1 LSNAETLQAS
11 NCVTTTIKIIPRATS
26 AGVATEILKELY
38 MKIAKVSMA
47 LFGAALLFS
56 AGAVAG
62 ESNKGTLQLADKVI
76 VEGKTLD
83 SGKYTVEWAG
93 SGPTVQVTVLR
104 GKDTVTTFSAHVT
117 EQPIAN
123 PRGSY
128 STVSE
133 PDGSKA
139 LTAIYP
145 GGKRV
150 TLQLEQNE
158 ARQQA
163 SAPASK

>member
-1 LSNAETLQAS
+1 
-11 NCVTTTIKIIPRATS
+11 
-26 AGVATEILKELY
+26 
-38 MKIAKVSMA
+38 MKIAKVSVA

-56 AGAVAG
+56 AAAVAG
-62 ESNKGTLQLADKVI
+62 ESNKGTLLLNDKVI

-83 SGKYTVEWAG
+83 SGHYTVEWTG

-104 GKDTVTTFSAHVT
+104 GKQTVTTFSAHVT
-117 EQPIAN
+117 EQLMAN
-123 PRGSY
+123 EKNSY
-128 STVSE
+128 STLAE
-133 PDGSKA
+133 PNGSKA

-145 GGKRV
+145 SGKRF

-163 SAPASK
+163 GTPTSK